1 MDYVL
6 KIPGAPRS
14 SDGFSLL
21 EVLVAFSILA
31 LSLGVLM
38 QLFSG
43 GMRNT
48 LVGAS
53 YSRAVDLA
61 ESTLALAGT
70 EIPLQPGSHSGE
82 EKGLRWDLDI
92 QVHIPEELQEP
103 PAGIEAFRVS
113 ARVEWNV
120 GGKARFFSLDTL
132 RLAGT
137 QQ

>member
-1 MDYVL
+1 MV
-6 KIPGAPRS
+6 PPRS

-43 GMRNT
+43 SMRNT
-48 LVGAS
+48 LASAS

-70 EIPLQPGSHSGE
+70 EIPLQPGRHGGD
-82 EKGLRWDLDI
+82 EKGLRWELDI
-92 QVHIPEELQEP
+92 EPYIPQELLAP
-103 PAGIEAFRVS
+103 PAGIEVFQVS
-113 ARVEWNV
+113 ARVEWSD
-120 GGKARFFSLDTL
+120 GGKARSFSLDTL
-132 RLAGT
+132 RLAT
-137 QQ
+137 VRR

>member
-1 MDYVL
+1 M
-6 KIPGAPRS
+6 ATPRS

-48 LVGAS
+48 LAGAS

-70 EIPLQPGSHSGE
+70 EIPLQPGRHSGD
-82 EKGLRWDLDI
+82 EKGLRWELNI
-92 QVHIPEELQEP
+92 ETYIAEELQAP
-103 PAGIEAFRVS
+103 PADTEAFLVS
-113 ARVEWNV
+113 ARVEWND

-132 RLAGT
+132 RLAGVRR
-137 QQ
+137 